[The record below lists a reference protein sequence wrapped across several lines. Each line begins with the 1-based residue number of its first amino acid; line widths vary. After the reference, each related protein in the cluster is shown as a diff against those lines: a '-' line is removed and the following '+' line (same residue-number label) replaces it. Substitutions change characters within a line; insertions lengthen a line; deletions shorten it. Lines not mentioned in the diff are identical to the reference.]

1 MRSHERDVVVAELA
15 REDRIRRGS
24 SGSTEGER
32 APRPGTRVIPVTPGP
47 AATMLAEEQELENLR
62 ECFEQT
68 RDPGAK
74 GELAASALE
83 HIERQ
88 LRLARGRRQELDSIE
103 GRLWARRNRLERFL
117 IQTKGRAWWRN
128 HREAARSA

>member
-1 MRSHERDVVVAELA
+1 MRSHERGGRAAELV
-15 REDRIRRGS
+15 REDRLRG
-24 SGSTEGER
+24 GTAGPTEGER
-32 APRPGTRVIPVTPGP
+32 APRPGTRLTPLMSGP
-47 AATMLAEEQELENLR
+47 AEAMLVEERELENLK

-68 RDPGAK
+68 RDPRVK

-88 LRLARGRRQELDSIE
+88 LRVTRGRRQELDSIE

-117 IQTKGRAWWRN
+117 IQTKGRTWWR
-128 HREAARSA
+128 HHKEAARGS

>member
-1 MRSHERDVVVAELA
+1 MQPHELDVAVAERA

-24 SGSTEGER
+24 SGPAEGER
-32 APRPGTRVIPVTPGP
+32 APRPGTRVIPVTHGP
-47 AATMLAEEQELENLR
+47 ADTVLVGERELENLR

-74 GELAASALE
+74 GELAARALE
-83 HIERQ
+83 HTERQ
-88 LRLARGRRQELDSIE
+88 LRLTRGRRQELDSIE

>member
-1 MRSHERDVVVAELA
+1 MRSHELDVVAAELA
-15 REDRIRRGS
+15 REDRIRRGTP
-24 SGSTEGER
+24 GQTEGER
-32 APRPGTRVIPVTPGP
+32 APRPSTRLIPVTPGP
-47 AATMLAEEQELENLR
+47 ADTMLVGEQELENLK

-68 RDPGAK
+68 RDRRAK

-83 HIERQ
+83 RIERQ

-117 IQTKGRAWWRN
+117 IQTKGRTWWRH
-128 HREAARSA
+128 HREASRGT

>member
-1 MRSHERDVVVAELA
+1 MQSHELDVVVEELA
-15 REDRIRRGS
+15 REDRIHRGS
-24 SGSTEGER
+24 SGPTEGER
-32 APRPGTRVIPVTPGP
+32 APRAGTRVIPMTPGP
-47 AATMLAEEQELENLR
+47 ADTMLAGEQELENLR

-88 LRLARGRRQELDSIE
+88 LRLTRGRRQELDSIE

-128 HREAARSA
+128 HREAAPGA